1 MFESGL
7 TTTILDLIAIIKNTI
22 EFLMTLFG

>member
-7 TTTILDLIAIIKNTI
+7 TTTILDLIAILKNTI
-22 EFLMTLFG
+22 EFLIAFFG